1 VTVIDDRPE
10 FADAA
15 RLPYAERALVA
26 DYGSVPSSVPIDV
39 ATYVVIATR
48 GHQHDALI
56 LEQVARRAPRYLG
69 MLGSRRKVALTRRLL
84 ESRGVSPAQLE
95 RLHAPVGLPIGADT
109 PEEIAISVV
118 AEMIAERRRDAARR
132 GGATDA
138 MQPGREG
145 ASEAVLAERN
155 DADR

>member
-1 VTVIDDRPE
+1 
-10 FADAA
+10 
-15 RLPYAERALVA
+15 
-26 DYGSVPSSVPIDV
+26 
-39 ATYVVIATR
+39 
-48 GHQHDALI
+48 
-56 LEQVARRAPRYLG
+56 